1 MTGHMP
7 GAVPT
12 GAGGSGGPGFEC
24 GGYLILTLVNL
35 GLGAV
40 VAWMLFGKRE

>member
-12 GAGGSGGPGFEC
+12 EARGNGGLGFEY
-24 GGYLILTLVNL
+24 GGYLFLTLVNL